1 MSGTGLARGGA
12 MVLDLH
18 MALKLRNNSFHR
30 IRGVTMIVSAQEVTP
45 GGRGS
50 WARWLDVGAG
60 EAFPLL
66 IEIRLLRP
74 LQRQTGPL
82 VQVGL
87 DGILFDNFSFYG
99 PNRLDSKRTMMVWAK
114 EAERDRQHF
123 KSVLAAYGPEG
134 LQVIGVAM
142 DDAPKEDIQKFAQEM
157 GVNYLV
163 LLGKES
169 VGEAYGGVEF
179 LPTTFYIDRNG
190 KVVERIFGLRSR
202 SEIEDYVKQSLS
214 THVAQAQTAK

>member
-1 MSGTGLARGGA
+1 VKRNLTVIIIVAAAIAVMLIVGKHLARRSAQGGGPGVPAGNAPKAGA
-12 MVLDLH
+12 MAPDFSLE
-18 MALKLRNNSFHR
+18 S
-30 IRGVTMIVSAQEVTP
+30 
-45 GGRGS
+45 
-50 WARWLDVGAG
+50 
-60 EAFPLL
+60 
-66 IEIRLLRP
+66 
-74 LQRQTGPL
+74 
-82 VQVGL
+82 L
-87 DGILFDNFSFYG
+87 DGKIVRLADFRGKAVLLNF
-99 PNRLDSKRTMMVWAK
+99 WATWCQPCK
-114 EAERDRQHF
+114 IEMPWFADLQ
-123 KSVLAAYGPEG
+123 KQYGPEG

-142 DDAPKEDIQKFAQEM
+142 DDAPKQDIQKFAKEM

-190 KVVERIFGLRSR
+190 KVIERIFGLRSR